1 MFEKLMTQPAD
12 NIMALM
18 GIFASDKRE
27 NKIDLGVGVYKDR
40 TGNTPIMGAVKAA
53 EQQLLD
59 SQASKSYVGLLGS
72 LGFVDQI
79 IGLTHLAKLLKNPGL
94 LEHKH
99 QAVRVLY
106 INFSY

>member
-1 MFEKLMTQPAD
+1 MFEKLIMQPAD

-18 GIFASDKRE
+18 GLFSSDKRE

-79 IGLTHLAKLLKNPGL
+79 IVCTIYNLRALTTTHSVNEIRKFPT
-94 LEHKH
+94 
-99 QAVRVLY
+99 V
-106 INFSY
+106 FCDS